1 MKCSSEIESLNVI
14 TGDEDKYLYY
24 WLKQSIAKADRIDII
39 VSFLMESGVKLL
51 IKDLEEAVHRGVEI
65 NILTGKYLNITQ
77 PQALYLI
84 KSKLGE
90 NINLRFYSDVN
101 KSFHPKAYI

>member
-1 MKCSSEIESLNVI
+1 MEPSQRIKLVNVI

-24 WLKQSIAKADRIDII
+24 WLKQSIAKANRIDII

-51 IKDLEEAVHRGVEI
+51 IKDLEEAIHRGVEI

-77 PQALYLI
+77 PQALYL
-84 KSKLGE
+84 L
-90 NINLRFYSDVN
+90 
-101 KSFHPKAYI
+101 KATDWTAEFAIL